1 MSPVRRASSVPNL
14 RSAVEGAAQPE
25 REAIQAE
32 RVKKP
37 ARPVKPVRFTLDLAP
52 ELHMVL
58 KRFAL
63 DAEVDAAVVLRAMI
77 IMLRDDPELA
87 AAVRAR
93 VWQQ

>member
-14 RSAVEGAAQPE
+14 RSAVEGAPQPVPE
-25 REAIQAE
+25 PEPEQIKR
-32 RVKKP
+32 P
-37 ARPVKPVRFTLDLAP
+37 PRPVKPVRFTLDLAP

-63 DAEVDAAVVLRAMI
+63 DAEVDAAVVMRAMI
-77 IMLRDDPELA
+77 VMLRDDPALA
-87 AAVRAR
+87 AQVRDR